1 MYVYMYVYV
10 YYDIAGVGVMT
21 VYTEDVDAGHNR
33 TVVYSLK
40 QVPMFGTHKIFSI
53 DRNTGL
59 ISTNYAEA
67 LDREREAVYRDVIV
81 QARDNGI
88 PTPLFCKPKLL
99 FWRLHVHVYNHGHKW
114 FSPQPPPRSRSK

>member
-1 MYVYMYVYV
+1 MYMYVYV
-10 YYDIAGVGVMT
+10 YYDITGVGVMT

-40 QVPMFGTHKIFSI
+40 QVPMFGQHKIFSI

-88 PTPLFCKPKLL
+88 PTPLFCKPSLYILASTYCIQSSSLL
-99 FWRLHVHVYNHGHKW
+99 SHRHRDN
-114 FSPQPPPRSRSK
+114 RSD

>member
-1 MYVYMYVYV
+1 
-10 YYDIAGVGVMT
+10 MT

-40 QVPMFGTHKIFSI
+40 QVPMFGQHKIFSI

-67 LDREREAVYRDVIV
+67 LDREQEAVYRDVIV

-88 PTPLFCKPKLL
+88 PTPLFCKPELL
-99 FWRLHVHVYNHGHKW
+99 FWRVYVYNHGHKW
-114 FSPQPPPRSRSK
+114 FSSQPPPP